1 MYNLCDLIDKSNV
14 FHNFVYRF
22 CPKTYHN
29 TDDDDVGR
37 RKLEQSLVQAAKRS
51 GGLELVVASGIG
63 KVEQTGARRAFVL
76 QCDCS
81 ISYKPSSTDKYDKEN
96 HTVNPNDIPYRRQSL
111 HNDGINKRPAKQGG
125 KQANHRRC
133 TKRVLN
139 RQREGPCKFRLP
151 VYVDNIGF
159 FLKGRVGYNRHL
171 NQNTTHPKPCLE
183 FAALANSTRHLP
195 EEQRKCLESVAQARA
210 GATVAANVLF
220 AAFGTHVSVKSK
232 A

>member
-1 MYNLCDLIDKSNV
+1 VKCGSEEDDSGKWCVPILHEVCLHDSAFPTMYNLCDLIDKSNV

-29 TDDDDVGR
+29 TDDDDVSR

-125 KQANHRRC
+125 KQANHR
-133 TKRVLN
+133 
-139 RQREGPCKFRLP
+139 
-151 VYVDNIGF
+151 
-159 FLKGRVGYNRHL
+159 
-171 NQNTTHPKPCLE
+171 
-183 FAALANSTRHLP
+183 
-195 EEQRKCLESVAQARA
+195 
-210 GATVAANVLF
+210 
-220 AAFGTHVSVKSK
+220 
-232 A
+232 